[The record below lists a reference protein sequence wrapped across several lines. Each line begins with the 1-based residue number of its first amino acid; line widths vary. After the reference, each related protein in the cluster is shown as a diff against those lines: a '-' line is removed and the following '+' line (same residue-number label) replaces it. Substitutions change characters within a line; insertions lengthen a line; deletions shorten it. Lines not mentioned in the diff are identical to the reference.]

1 MAHFKFM
8 LDRGVNHLKDCFPS
22 KRVVSTETLGLRST
36 LADEEII
43 EYASTEGYLLVASN
57 RRDFLRD
64 AKRHVAQSSKKQF
77 GCCRVPGMILLVP
90 NDEITQRRVLKGLE
104 KQFGCCRVPGMIL
117 LVPNDE
123 ITQRRVL
130 KGLESRLRFER
141 KPISYSDVHDGDL
154 IVMIEASGK
163 ATVSRMPRCPHCKY
177 NDDSRKE

>member
-104 KQFGCCRVPGMIL
+104 
-117 LVPNDE
+117 
-123 ITQRRVL
+123 
-130 KGLESRLRFER
+130 SRLRFER